1 MTHWQHV
8 LREIPVPSPENRMSH
23 RIVSLLPAATEIV
36 SSLGGEAWLV
46 GRSHECD
53 FPPSV
58 QSLPICSRPRID
70 VSGSSRDIDE
80 RVKQTLRDGLSL
92 FEVDV
97 EQLNEL
103 QPTLILTQAQCEVC
117 AVSLADVEAA
127 LASRVGSHPYVVSLS
142 PNCLNDVFDDIRR
155 VAITLGVDERGEELV
170 NDLANRLS
178 HLSQGISRV
187 ESHRGERPLRP
198 RVVCIEWLEPP
209 MTAGNWVPELVGIAG
224 GENLLSRPGHHS
236 PWLDWSDLIA
246 ADPDVLVLMPC
257 GWSISRTRAD
267 LHWLLSRIEWS
278 ALKAVREG
286 KVFIADG
293 HHYFNRPGPRLL
305 DSAEILAEI
314 LHPDLYNDG
323 HRSSGWQPL

>member
-1 MTHWQHV
+1 MCYAT
-8 LREIPVPSPENRMSH
+8 IPGSEPETTAMSH

-36 SSLGGEAWLV
+36 CALGGEAWLV

-53 FPPSV
+53 FPPGM

-127 LASRVGSHPYVVSLS
+127 LAARVGSRPRVVSLS
-142 PNCLNDVFDDIRR
+142 PNSLNDVFDDVRS
-155 VAITLGVDERGEELV
+155 VAKTLGVDERGEKLAS
-170 NDLANRLS
+170 DLTDRFA
-178 HLSQGISRV
+178 HLSQGISRAAAQ
-187 ESHRGERPLRP
+187 RDERPHRP
-198 RVVCIEWLEPP
+198 RVVCMEWLEPP
-209 MTAGNWVPELVGIAG
+209 MTAGNWVPELVTIAG
-224 GENLLSRPGHHS
+224 GENLLSERGHHS
-236 PWLDWSDLIA
+236 PWLEWSHLVA
-246 ADPDVLVLMPC
+246 ADPDLLVLMPC
-257 GWSISRTRAD
+257 GWSISRTRAE
-267 LHWLLSRIEWS
+267 LHWLTERPEWS
-278 ALKAVREG
+278 SLRAVREG
-286 KVFIADG
+286 RVFVADG

-314 LHPDLYNDG
+314 LHPDLCHYG
-323 HRSSGWQPL
+323 HRGTGWEPL

>member
-1 MTHWQHV
+1 
-8 LREIPVPSPENRMSH
+8 MSQ

-36 SSLGGEAWLV
+36 CSLGCEAWLV

-58 QSLPICSRPRID
+58 ESLPICSRPRID

-97 EQLNEL
+97 EQLHEL

-127 LASRVGSHPYVVSLS
+127 LASRVGSHPRVVSLS
-142 PNCLNDVFDDIRR
+142 PNSLNDVFDDIRR
-155 VAITLGVDERGEELV
+155 VAITLGVDARGEVLV
-170 NDLANRLS
+170 SDLTDRLG
-178 HLSQGISRV
+178 HLSQGISPA
-187 ESHRGERPLRP
+187 ELHRDERPPRP
-198 RVVCIEWLEPP
+198 RVVCIEWMEPP
-209 MTAGNWVPELVGIAG
+209 MTAGNWVPELVAFAG
-224 GENLLSRPGHHS
+224 GDNLLSQGGQHS
-236 PWLDWSDLIA
+236 PWLEWSDLVA
-246 ADPDVLVLMPC
+246 ADPDVLILMPC

-267 LHWLLSRIEWS
+267 LHCLMSRPEWS

-286 KVFIADG
+286 KVFVADG

-314 LHPDLYNDG
+314 LHPDLYNYG
-323 HRSSGWQPL
+323 HRGTGWEPL